1 MYNDY
6 MKAGKWTAAQ
16 NKTEENEG
24 IDSIGELVRICE
36 MDGFIPKYYADKP
49 EDKVDRLIQDLQRYT
64 ASLIQNET
72 GLGTLMER
80 AVVQMNEEEQRIAEA
95 AKKGEQNEEDELFD
109 YEKPLFEDDDYSEFS
124 DFQETQREEDAEGD
138 K

>member
-1 MYNDY
+1 